1 MSKGKILKRF
11 YLDDALEA
19 GVDEAGRGP
28 LFGRLYI
35 GAAILPPDDNFDHS
49 LMRDSKRLSER
60 KRLIAFDYIKENA
73 VDWAV
78 HFVSAAVVDIDNIYV
93 ATLEGMHKAL
103 DKLLVKPEHI
113 LVDGNAFNP
122 YQTEGTFL
130 PHKCIK
136 GGDDIYTPIAAAS
149 IIAKVSRDNYI
160 RELCKHDATLDEY
173 YGLLSNKGYG
183 TAQHM
188 EGIKTHGITKWH
200 RRSFGICKSAP
211 LN

>member
-1 MSKGKILKRF
+1 MPKGKILKRF

-60 KRLIAFDYIKENA
+60 KRLIAFDYIKQYA

-78 HFVSAAVVDIDNIYV
+78 HFVSASVVDIDNIYV

-160 RELCKHDATLDEY
+160 RELCKLDATLDEY